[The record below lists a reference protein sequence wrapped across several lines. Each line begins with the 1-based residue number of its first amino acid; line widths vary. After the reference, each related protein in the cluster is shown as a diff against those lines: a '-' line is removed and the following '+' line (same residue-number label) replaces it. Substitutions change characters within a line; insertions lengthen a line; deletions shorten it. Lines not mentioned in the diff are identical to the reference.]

1 MATTTPAGPRRSEDR
16 NANSRKAREAA
27 REAAARRRQV
37 RATVVTVLVALV
49 VLVGVGV
56 AAFKP
61 SGSSTSSA
69 GYSANPASFD
79 LPALTGSGHVRLA
92 DHKGRPV
99 VVNFF
104 ASWCVYCNEELPGF
118 VEVAKATKGQVDFIG
133 VNTSETGDGAA
144 MAARFD
150 LAGAGFS
157 LARDIGKSPAS
168 DLWSSFGAQG
178 LPVTAFYNAE
188 GQRVDFSGGM
198 LTQAQLEQRLR
209 ADFGITVKAADAAN
223 LAAPVIPVIPMGA
236 FELMRT
242 NAGNPGFHVLDVR
255 TPQEYAAG
263 HLPGAVNINVE
274 SPDFTSQVKALDPSA
289 TYIVYCHTGNRSAVA
304 TERMHALGFKHIYDV
319 QGGIAAWQAAGLP
332 LGP

>member
-1 MATTTPAGPRRSEDR
+1 MATTTPAGRRRSEDR

-27 REAAARRRQV
+27 REVARRRQI
-37 RATVVTVLVALV
+37 RTTVVTVMVALA

-61 SGSSTSSA
+61 SGSSSSTA

-79 LPALTGSGHVRLA
+79 LPALDGNGHVRLA
-92 DHKGRPV
+92 DFKGHPV

-118 VEVAKATKGQVDFIG
+118 VQVAKATKGEVTFIG

-150 LAGAGFS
+150 LAGAGFH

-178 LPVTAFYNAE
+178 LPVTAFYDAQ
-188 GQRVDFSGGM
+188 GKRVDFSGGM
-198 LTQAQLEQRLR
+198 LTQAQLEERLKT
-209 ADFGITVKAADAAN
+209 DFGVTVNATDAAN

-236 FELMRT
+236 YELMRT
-242 NAGNPGFHVLDVR
+242 NAGNSSFHVIDVR
-255 TPQEYAAG
+255 TPAEFASG

-274 SPDFTSQVKALDPSA
+274 STDFASQVKALDPNA
-289 TYIVYCHTGNRSAVA
+289 TYVVYCHSGNRSAVA
-304 TERMHALGFKHIYDV
+304 TQQMHQMGFKHIYDV
-319 QGGIAAWQAAGLP
+319 QGGIQAWESAGLP
-332 LGP
+332 LGQ